1 MKTSILKSFA
11 MMLLLVALHT
21 TTTAATTDVNLRL
34 RGDDK
39 IEILLKGAT
48 TNIVTI
54 EMYNGDGRMV
64 FSKKVAPTNR
74 AVVNHDV
81 KDLPA
86 GLYTY
91 NVVEGTELIYSAR
104 IVVCPGGTS
113 VCGSLTD
120 GAVAAILLPDYGQV
134 LVRIN
139 QPEAC
144 KTTIRL
150 KDRQGNVL
158 YSRKITEKG
167 NHKITHD
174 ISQLPAGSYRM
185 EVLDGR
191 HLIAQR
197 KITQQ

>member
-1 MKTSILKSFA
+1 
-11 MMLLLVALHT
+11 MLLLMAVHAT
-21 TTTAATTDVNLRL
+21 ITAATTDVNLHL

-48 TNIVTI
+48 ADIITI
-54 EMYNGDGRMV
+54 QMYNGDGRMV
-64 FSKKVAPTNR
+64 FAETVAPANR

-81 KDLPA
+81 KNLPA

-91 NVVEGTELIYSAR
+91 TVVEGAELIYSAQ
-104 IVVCPGGTS
+104 IIICQGGKS
-113 VCGSLTD
+113 VCGSLTES
-120 GAVAAILLPDYGQV
+120 AVAAILLPDNDHV
-134 LVRIN
+134 LVRIQ

-167 NHKITHD
+167 NHKFSHD
-174 ISQLPAGSYRM
+174 ISQLPAVNYRM
-185 EVLDGR
+185 EVLDG
-191 HLIAQR
+191 HHMIAQR
-197 KITQQ
+197 KIAHQ